1 MKFLLLALYYSVCL
15 VLIVVVLL
23 QHGKGA
29 DIGVSLGAGSSNTVF
44 GARGAGNFLTKLTTG
59 CAILFMILAFSLARC
74 APEATT
80 EDLLA
85 APPSSESARRREGA
99 RRREAGPEGEAKPPA
114 SRARRPTGFEA
125 VRAAEALAK
134 LRPPADARQASRVES
149 ARARSYKLRRPPA
162 QVVKLVDTPG

>member
-59 CAILFMILAFSLARC
+59 CAILFMILAFGLARC
-74 APEATT
+74 APETT
-80 EDLLA
+80 AEDLLA
-85 APPSSESARRREGA
+85 APPAAEQPAGA
-99 RRREAGPEGEAKPPA
+99 KEAPAAETPAAEGEAKPNVPGET
-114 SRARRPTGFEA
+114 PNGFEA
-125 VRAAEALAK
+125 VEPPKPSAPAK
-134 LRPPADARQASRVES
+134 P
-149 ARARSYKLRRPPA
+149 
-162 QVVKLVDTPG
+162 

>member
-1 MKFLLLALYYSVCL
+1 VKFLLLALYYPVCL

-74 APEATT
+74 APEVSS

-85 APPSSESARRREGA
+85 APPSAEQPAAEKA
-99 RRREAGPEGEAKPPA
+99 PAAEKPAEGEAKPPA
-114 SRARRPTGFEA
+114 PGETPEGFEA
-125 VRAAEALAK
+125 VPAPKPAE
-134 LRPPADARQASRVES
+134 PAS
-149 ARARSYKLRRPPA
+149 KP
-162 QVVKLVDTPG
+162 

>member
-1 MKFLLLALYYSVCL
+1 MKFLLLALYYSVCM

-74 APEATT
+74 APEVSHRG
-80 EDLLA
+80 
-85 APPSSESARRREGA
+85 PARRLRLRPKRPPPRRRPPPRSRPRA
-99 RRREAGPEGEAKPPA
+99 RRSRPR
-114 SRARRPTGFEA
+114 RARRP
-125 VRAAEALAK
+125 RASRRSSRPQADRDPPH
-134 LRPPADARQASRVES
+134 RPPRSPRPLSR
-149 ARARSYKLRRPPA
+149 
-162 QVVKLVDTPG
+162 

>member
-59 CAILFMILAFSLARC
+59 CAILFMILAFGLARC

-85 APPSSESARRREGA
+85 APPAAETPAAEKA
-99 RRREAGPEGEAKPPA
+99 PAETPAAEGEAKPTAPGEA
-114 SRARRPTGFEA
+114 PTGFEA
-125 VRAAEALAK
+125 VEPPKPASPAPAPEPAK
-134 LRPPADARQASRVES
+134 PA
-149 ARARSYKLRRPPA
+149 KP
-162 QVVKLVDTPG
+162 

>member
-1 MKFLLLALYYSVCL
+1 MKFLLLALYYSVCM

-74 APEATT
+74 APEVSP

-85 APPSSESARRREGA
+85 PPPSAEEPAADKAPAAEKPA
-99 RRREAGPEGEAKPPA
+99 EGEAKPPA
-114 SRARRPTGFEA
+114 PGETPEGFEA
-125 VRAAEALAK
+125 VPAPAPKPAE
-134 LRPPADARQASRVES
+134 PP
-149 ARARSYKLRRPPA
+149 KP
-162 QVVKLVDTPG
+162 

>member
-59 CAILFMILAFSLARC
+59 CAILFMILAFGLARC

-85 APPSSESARRREGA
+85 APPSAEQPASK
-99 RRREAGPEGEAKPPA
+99 EAPAAEKPAAEGEAKPTAPGEA
-114 SRARRPTGFEA
+114 PTGFEA
-125 VRAAEALAK
+125 VEPPKPASPAPAPEPAK
-134 LRPPADARQASRVES
+134 PA
-149 ARARSYKLRRPPA
+149 KP
-162 QVVKLVDTPG
+162 

>member
-1 MKFLLLALYYSVCL
+1 VKFLLLALYYSVCL

-44 GARGAGNFLTKLTTG
+44 GARGAGNFLTKLTTA
-59 CAILFMILAFSLARC
+59 CAILFMILAFGLARC

-85 APPSSESARRREGA
+85 APPSAEEPAA
-99 RRREAGPEGEAKPPA
+99 KEAPAAEKPAAEGEAKPTAPGEA
-114 SRARRPTGFEA
+114 PSGFEA
-125 VRAAEALAK
+125 VEPPKPTPAPAPAPAK
-134 LRPPADARQASRVES
+134 P
-149 ARARSYKLRRPPA
+149 
-162 QVVKLVDTPG
+162 

>member
-1 MKFLLLALYYSVCL
+1 VKFLLLALYYSVCIF
-15 VLIVVVLL
+15 LIVVVLL

-74 APEATT
+74 APETSS

-85 APPSSESARRREGA
+85 APPAA
-99 RRREAGPEGEAKPPA
+99 EAPAADKAPAAETPAQGEAKPPA
-114 SRARRPTGFEA
+114 PGETPEGFEA
-125 VRAAEALAK
+125 VEPPKPAA
-134 LRPPADARQASRVES
+134 PAPA
-149 ARARSYKLRRPPA
+149 PA
-162 QVVKLVDTPG
+162 QPAKP